1 VAEADRERVE
11 TAAAAEF
18 QPIIVNR
25 KAWPQTDMLRVVAFN
40 ARWGLRLEEIV
51 ACLRRPPLKGAGVIL
66 LAEADWNL
74 RRSHNRDVA
83 AEIAKALEMSFVYAP
98 EFAPRSQMPQPVS
111 FLGNAILSAYP
122 LAEARTVALPNYR
135 LPSRARRLVG
145 SPHGAVAVIK
155 PNGRALTVG
164 VAHLNSRTGPM
175 GRAHQMA
182 RYLEDL
188 EKAGPAVIGG
198 DFNTTT
204 VELAGPREMIKAML
218 LMALRP
224 GRFRKPM
231 RYEPLFA
238 RMAAAGFQI
247 DGANAMSKGTFTF
260 SGAVPRWARPKL
272 DWIGLRGLEA
282 ARGSGTVVAAK
293 TGLLGRR
300 ISDHDFV
307 MCEVRV

>member
-1 VAEADRERVE
+1 MAEADRERVE
-11 TAAAAEF
+11 TVAAAEF
-18 QPIIVNR
+18 QPVIVNR
-25 KAWPQTDMLRVVAFN
+25 KAWPQTDRLRVVAFN
-40 ARWGLRLEEIV
+40 ARWGLRLEEII

-83 AEIAKALEMSFVYAP
+83 AEIAEALKMSFVYAP
-98 EFAPRSQMPQPVS
+98 EFALRSQMPQPVS

-145 SPHGAVAVIK
+145 SPHGAVAIIK
-155 PNGRALTVG
+155 PNGRAIMVG
-164 VAHLNSRTGPM
+164 VAHLNSRTGPA

-188 EKAGPAVIGG
+188 QGAGPALIGG

-204 VELAGPREMIKAML
+204 VELAGPREMIKAMM
-218 LMALRP
+218 LMAFRP

-231 RYEPLFA
+231 GHEPLFA

-247 DGANAMSKGTFTF
+247 DGANAMGKATFTF

-282 ARGSGTVVAAK
+282 VRGSAAVVAAK
-293 TGLLGRR
+293 TGLFGRR

-307 MCEVRV
+307 TCEVRV